1 MIDYW
6 DKVSGEETGGSD
18 FEAPSDKINKICTAA
33 EEELRL
39 WHDENAWYDEDQL
52 VLRSE
57 RIQDLWVDTN
67 NDLILSQDSHPL
79 VNSILNHAGIAIAE

>member
-1 MIDYW
+1 M
-6 DKVSGEETGGSD
+6 SGEETGGSD

-33 EEELRL
+33 EEELQL